1 MLITRS
7 NIIETGVRKRTI
19 GRAISFG
26 PISLRFVT
34 ILILAAFA
42 LFYLAQSTQSATR
55 NYKIQE
61 LEREK
66 KKIEIETER
75 LRAESFRLRSLNN
88 IQEHSGEL
96 GLE

>member
-7 NIIETGVRKRTI
+7 NILEAGVRKRTI

-61 LEREK
+61 LERDK
-66 KKIEIETER
+66 KKIETETER
-75 LRAESFRLRSLNN
+75 LKAERYRLRSLNN
-88 IQEHSGEL
+88 IQESSQKL